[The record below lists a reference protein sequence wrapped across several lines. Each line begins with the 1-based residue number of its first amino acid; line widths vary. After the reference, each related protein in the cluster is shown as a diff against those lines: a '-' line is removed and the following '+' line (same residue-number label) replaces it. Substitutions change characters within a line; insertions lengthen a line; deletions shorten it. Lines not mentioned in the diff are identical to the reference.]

1 MSFILNSILKAMT
14 IVIWDK
20 HVILFFLHLCSFDI
34 LNMLDYEDHHY
45 NRYDSDSLSESG
57 AKSDIP

>member
-1 MSFILNSILKAMT
+1 MSYF
-14 IVIWDK
+14 
-20 HVILFFLHLCSFDI
+20 FFLHLCSFDI